1 MKNRRCFF
9 IGHRNAPESIYTN
22 IVSTIE
28 KLIVENGVKEF
39 IVGNYGMFDS
49 MVIRALQQL
58 KTKYPDIVLLLLTPY
73 HPSVKSVVKP
83 NSFDEIYYP
92 EGMESVPYKAAII
105 EANKKAIS
113 RSEFVIAYFKHSA
126 SNTAK
131 FIEYAKYNGVN
142 IYYIDWIKKLYGL
155 MKYNSNFGI
164 TLIFWVMFYWCYFEI
179 KL

>member
-1 MKNRRCFF
+1 MKNKRCFF

-39 IVGNYGMFDS
+39 VVGNYGMFDS

-73 HPSVKSVVKP
+73 HPSVKSIVKP
-83 NSFDEIYYP
+83 NNFDEIYYP

-113 RSEFVIAYFKHSA
+113 SSEFVIAYFKHSS
-126 SNTAK
+126 SNTVK
-131 FIEYAKYNGVN
+131 FIEYAKSRGVK
-142 IYYIDWIKKLYGL
+142 IYFID
-155 MKYNSNFGI
+155 
-164 TLIFWVMFYWCYFEI
+164 
-179 KL
+179 

>member
-1 MKNRRCFF
+1 MKKKRCFF
-9 IGHRNAPESIYTN
+9 IGHRNAPESVYTN

-58 KTKYPDIVLLLLTPY
+58 KIKYPDIVLLQLTPY
-73 HPSVKSVVKP
+73 HPSIKTVIKP
-83 NSFDEIYYP
+83 KNFDEIYYP

-113 RSEFVIAYFKHSA
+113 SSEFVIVYFRHSS
-126 SNTAK
+126 SNTVK
-131 FIEYAKYNGVN
+131 FIEYAKNRDVK
-142 IYYIDWIKKLYGL
+142 IYYVD
-155 MKYNSNFGI
+155 
-164 TLIFWVMFYWCYFEI
+164 
-179 KL
+179 

>member
-1 MKNRRCFF
+1 MKKKRCFF
-9 IGHRNAPESIYTN
+9 IGHRNAPESIYPN

-39 IVGNYGMFDS
+39 VVGNYGMFDY

-73 HPSVKSVVKP
+73 HPSVKKVIKP
-83 NSFDEIYYP
+83 ESFNEIYYP

-113 RSEFVIAYFKHSA
+113 SSEFVIAYFKHSA
-126 SNTAK
+126 SNTVK
-131 FIEYAKYNGVN
+131 FIEYAKRRDVK
-142 IYYIDWIKKLYGL
+142 IYYII
-155 MKYNSNFGI
+155 
-164 TLIFWVMFYWCYFEI
+164 
-179 KL
+179 

>member
-1 MKNRRCFF
+1 MKNKRCFF
-9 IGHRNAPESIYTN
+9 IGHRNAPESIYAN

-73 HPSVKSVVKP
+73 HPSVKSIVKP
-83 NSFDEIYYP
+83 NSFDEIFYP

-113 RSEFVIAYFKHSA
+113 SSEFVITYFKHSY
-126 SNTAK
+126 SNTIK
-131 FIEYAKYNGVN
+131 FIEYAKRIEVK
-142 IYYIDWIKKLYGL
+142 IYYIIWSIQHQNVL
-155 MKYNSNFGI
+155 I
-164 TLIFWVMFYWCYFEI
+164 TSFV
-179 KL
+179 K